1 MNPGPK
7 PDAAAIT
14 KAEQRLDEIYPPS
27 LKRAFAEHGLFTIG
41 DPALPQ
47 LLFKMWPL
55 EEHVTALAHYAED
68 LECDPTPEAVGEAI
82 GMEPREVAVL
92 ADQILIGCQGYEDYI
107 GFDLRTRHPTTHEC
121 EIGLVLR
128 DDAEITALSE
138 EETSPCEG
146 SGFERWLAKYLARLA
161 KKGS

>member
-47 LLFKMWPL
+47 LMFKMWPL
-55 EEHVTALAHYAED
+55 DEHVTALAHYADE
-68 LECDPTPEAVGEAI
+68 LEVDATAEAVAEAI
-82 GMEPREVAVL
+82 GMEPLEVAVL
-92 ADQILIGCQGYEDYI
+92 AEQVLIGCEGYEDYI
-107 GFDLRTRHPTTHEC
+107 GFDLRTRHPQTHEC

-138 EETSPCEG
+138 EETAPCEG
-146 SGFERWLAKYLARLA
+146 SGFERWLAKYQEKRA
-161 KKGS
+161 KQGR